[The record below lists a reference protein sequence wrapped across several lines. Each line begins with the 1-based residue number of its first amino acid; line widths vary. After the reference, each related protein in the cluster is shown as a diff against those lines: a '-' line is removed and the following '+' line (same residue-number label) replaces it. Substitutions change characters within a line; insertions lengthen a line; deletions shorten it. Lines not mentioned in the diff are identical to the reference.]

1 MGNKNRYKMKKEPW
15 RAKVK
20 AWFKNIRYQKFV
32 TTFLYLLL
40 FAIIVYTFWE
50 YNFVGAEV
58 GAEVYSKTLD
68 TLLGLLI
75 TTGALKGSEV
85 FGETVQKVAE
95 LKYSASE
102 SDTTD
107 ITDSMRGGE

>member
-1 MGNKNRYKMKKEPW
+1 MKYKAQEKKESFFS
-15 RAKVK
+15 RLKK
-20 AWFKNIRYQKFV
+20 RLKKIRYQKFV

-95 LKYSASE
+95 LKYTSNL
-102 SDTTD
+102 DVD
-107 ITDSMRGGE
+107 PDVVDDMRGGE

>member
-1 MGNKNRYKMKKEPW
+1 MKTKENEKKESLFC
-15 RAKVK
+15 RLKK
-20 AWFKNIRYQKFV
+20 RLKKIRYQKFV

-40 FAIIVYTFWE
+40 FTIIVYTFWE

-95 LKYSASE
+95 LKYTSSL
-102 SDTTD
+102 DTTPD
-107 ITDSMRGGE
+107 VVDDMRGGE

>member
-1 MGNKNRYKMKKEPW
+1 MKTKENEKKESLFCRLKNRLKK
-15 RAKVK
+15 
-20 AWFKNIRYQKFV
+20 IRYQKFV

-68 TLLGLLI
+68 TLLGLLGV
-75 TTGALKGSEV
+75 TGGLKMFEV
-85 FGETVQKVAE
+85 AGDTIQGVAK
-95 LKYSASE
+95 LK
-102 SDTTD
+102 
-107 ITDSMRGGE
+107 

>member
-1 MGNKNRYKMKKEPW
+1 MKYKAQEKKESLFGRMKK
-15 RAKVK
+15 RLKK
-20 AWFKNIRYQKFV
+20 IRYQKFV

-40 FAIIVYTFWE
+40 FTIIVYTFWE

-95 LKYSASE
+95 LKYTSSLDA
-102 SDTTD
+102 TTD
-107 ITDSMRGGE
+107 VVDDMRGGE

>member
-1 MGNKNRYKMKKEPW
+1 MKTKENEKKESLFGRMKK
-15 RAKVK
+15 RLKK
-20 AWFKNIRYQKFV
+20 IRYQKFV

-40 FAIIVYTFWE
+40 FTIIVYTFWE

-95 LKYSASE
+95 LKYTSSLDA
-102 SDTTD
+102 TTD
-107 ITDSMRGGE
+107 VVDGMRGGE

>member
-1 MGNKNRYKMKKEPW
+1 MKTKENEKKESLFGRMKK
-15 RAKVK
+15 RLKKV
-20 AWFKNIRYQKFV
+20 RYQKFV

-95 LKYSASE
+95 LKYTSNL
-102 SDTTD
+102 DVD
-107 ITDSMRGGE
+107 PDVVDDMRGGE

>member
-1 MGNKNRYKMKKEPW
+1 MKTKENEKKESFFC
-15 RAKVK
+15 RLKK
-20 AWFKNIRYQKFV
+20 RLKKIRYQKFV

-68 TLLGLLI
+68 TLLGLLGV
-75 TTGALKGSEV
+75 TGGLKMFEV
-85 FGETVQKVAE
+85 AGDTIQGVAK
-95 LKYSASE
+95 LKYTSSL
-102 SDTTD
+102 DTTPD
-107 ITDSMRGGE
+107 IVDDMRGGE

>member
-1 MGNKNRYKMKKEPW
+1 MKYKAQEKKESLFS
-15 RAKVK
+15 RLKK
-20 AWFKNIRYQKFV
+20 RLKKIRYQKFV

-95 LKYSASE
+95 LKYTSNL
-102 SDTTD
+102 DVD
-107 ITDSMRGGE
+107 PDVVDDMRGGE